1 LPATDKRKPEILS
14 DAQNCMIFTPD
25 DLFLFAPGVVLTD
38 EALEGAISFVET
50 IVEGDRGADRPLEI
64 VRHREKLRV
73 NLKFQN
79 FRLTYVSPSTPI
91 AEDPEPVIKV
101 RLGNVTDG
109 FNRAI
114 APDNWKVL
122 TPDDYTIDVDGQIH
136 LSTVY
141 GRSWGYG
148 HSWNTRE
155 PFPEF
160 SEADVEY
167 SAGIDFTQDTRQ
179 VRQLKAAFGRVLDW
193 VCNTGSFKGVT
204 SVELP
209 FEELKISYGS
219 GQLGTVPNDL
229 LLVFR
234 KYRPVSL

>member
-50 IVEGDRGADRPLEI
+50 IVE
-64 VRHREKLRV
+64 
-73 NLKFQN
+73 
-79 FRLTYVSPSTPI
+79 
-91 AEDPEPVIKV
+91 
-101 RLGNVTDG
+101 G

>member
-1 LPATDKRKPEILS
+1 
-14 DAQNCMIFTPD
+14 MIFTPD
-25 DLFLFAPGVVLTD
+25 DLSLFAPSVTLVD
-38 EALEGAISFVET
+38 DALEGAISFVET
-50 IVEGDRGADRPLEI
+50 IVEGDRGADRPLGI
-64 VRHREKLRV
+64 VQYREKLRV

-91 AEDPEPVIKV
+91 AEDPEPIIKV

-122 TPDDYTIDVDGQIH
+122 TPDEYMIDVDGQIN

-141 GRSWGYG
+141 GRSWGYNQ
-148 HSWNTRE
+148 SWNSRE

-167 SAGIDFTQDTRQ
+167 SAGIDFSEDTRQ

-219 GQLGTVPNDL
+219 GQLGMVPDDL
-229 LLVFR
+229 LLAFR
-234 KYRPVSL
+234 KYKPITV